1 MVHTRFHNNTTTLS
15 PSLFLSPNAI
25 QTSRPLGILMDSYYS
40 YQNSQQRICWVSI
53 SGARGLVT
61 RKCTPRK
68 TGTVLEPCWNLS
80 LLGCKAGLI
89 IIIYQLPLAQTRRI
103 QPQRGALLL
112 GRSILTVLEI
122 LVPVLQP
129 FCEQL
134 KNPDASHWAES
145 SVFQIHCKAWPWKVI
160 VSQYLFV

>member
-80 LLGCKAGLI
+80 LLGCKAGPMYI
-89 IIIYQLPLAQTRRI
+89 VRYHRNQMQEMCRKQGHRASPKKRK
-103 QPQRGALLL
+103 GK
-112 GRSILTVLEI
+112 RSEYILD
-122 LVPVLQP
+122 QD
-129 FCEQL
+129 F
-134 KNPDASHWAES
+134 K
-145 SVFQIHCKAWPWKVI
+145 K
-160 VSQYLFV
+160 